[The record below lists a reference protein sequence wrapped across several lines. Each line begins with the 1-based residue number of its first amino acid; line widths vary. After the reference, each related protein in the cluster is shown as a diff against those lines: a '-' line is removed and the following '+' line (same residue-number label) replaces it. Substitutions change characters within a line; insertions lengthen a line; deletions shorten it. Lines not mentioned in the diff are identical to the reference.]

1 MLFPLLTTF
10 LALLAVVQAA
20 PVPAQA
26 AKRFELVK
34 GEVIPGVGFRPT
46 LTVELDSQPTGVRF
60 PFLAF
65 PTLPLEINGM
75 LTSCTVSRS
84 FCFIDP
90 RGRGR
95 RLLLLPPLVAQ
106 PCQPPSSFASQARGP
121 DRQLSLRQAAHAVLA
136 RPAVYGRG

>member
-20 PVPAQA
+20 PVPAQS

-46 LTVELDSQPTGVRF
+46 LTVELDSQPTGVRS

-65 PTLPLEINGM
+65 PSLTLETIDI
-75 LTSCTVSRS
+75 LTSRVTSRS
-84 FCFIDP
+84 FCIVDP

-95 RLLLLPPLVAQ
+95 RLLLLPALVAQ
-106 PCQPPSSFASQARGP
+106 PRQPPSFTSETRGP
-121 DRQLSLRQAAHAVLA
+121 DRQLGLRQAAHAVLA
-136 RPAVYGRG
+136 RPTLDGRG